1 MQVKIWFQNRRA
13 KERKHMKK
21 RDELMHK
28 EKMDVAASLHAQASQ
43 MAAFQM
49 PPMLHPAHAIPP
61 VMSAASALSHLWY
74 YTNIA
79 IKHCI
84 NA

>member
-1 MQVKIWFQNRRA
+1 
-13 KERKHMKK
+13 MKK

-61 VMSAASALSHLWY
+61 VMSAASALSHL
-74 YTNIA
+74 
-79 IKHCI
+79 
-84 NA
+84 

>member
-1 MQVKIWFQNRRA
+1 MAPYFQVKIWFQNRRA

-43 MAAFQM
+43 MHAAFQM
-49 PPMLHPAHAIPP
+49 PPMLHPHPS
-61 VMSAASALSHLWY
+61 VMSAASALSHL
-74 YTNIA
+74 
-79 IKHCI
+79 
-84 NA
+84 